1 MYTCF
6 MHHHLGFLDIL
17 PPDVGF
23 PFATAYKYV
32 GLELTEI
39 GRQFLEYNHDYD
51 KAAELTYPT
60 YDPRTGKRGY
70 SRRDFTDREYMM
82 TGRVV

>member
-1 MYTCF
+1 MIRRLIHKGKGGKLRLHGTFMYMCF

-51 KAAELTYPT
+51 KVAELQF
-60 YDPRTGKRGY
+60 KW
-70 SRRDFTDREYMM
+70 
-82 TGRVV
+82 